1 MEPSEILSDS
11 EGLKPEIKIQS
22 HDTTTTRNGEHNVVN
37 HIHREITEME
47 RNRGSL
53 VQVTP
58 GFGNRIRPH
67 RTRMVHQPRRAMR
80 VPESVVATVLLTI
93 IACNQIPKQTE
104 RKTIP
109 IVDRNNEIHIYRSS
123 VPLRLDNDYALY
135 CMEHYTWE
143 TIRVRYTPTP
153 LAKLRHEEYIVRK
166 HPKS

>member
-1 MEPSEILSDS
+1 MTNP
-11 EGLKPEIKIQS
+11 
-22 HDTTTTRNGEHNVVN
+22 HNGESYVHN
-37 HIHREITEME
+37 HIHKETTQME
-47 RNRGSL
+47 RNRGS
-53 VQVTP
+53 VVSVTL
-58 GFGNRIRPH
+58 GIRYSIRPH

-80 VPESVVATVLLTI
+80 VLESVVATVLLTI
-93 IACNQIPKQTE
+93 IACSHFPQPTE

-109 IVDRNNEIHIYRSS
+109 IVDKNNEIHIYRSS

-143 TIRVRYTPTP
+143 TIQVRYTPTP

>member
-1 MEPSEILSDS
+1 MTNP
-11 EGLKPEIKIQS
+11 
-22 HDTTTTRNGEHNVVN
+22 HNGESYVHN
-37 HIHREITEME
+37 HIHKETTQME
-47 RNRGSL
+47 RNRGSIIS
-53 VQVTP
+53 VTL
-58 GFGNRIRPH
+58 GIRYSIRPH

-80 VPESVVATVLLTI
+80 VLESVVATVLLTI
-93 IACNQIPKQTE
+93 IACSHFPQPTE

-109 IVDRNNEIHIYRSS
+109 IVDKNNEIHIYRSS

-143 TIRVRYTPTP
+143 TIQVRYTPTP

>member
-1 MEPSEILSDS
+1 MTNP
-11 EGLKPEIKIQS
+11 
-22 HDTTTTRNGEHNVVN
+22 HNGESYVHN
-37 HIHREITEME
+37 HIHKETTQME
-47 RNRGSL
+47 RNPGS
-53 VQVTP
+53 VISVTL
-58 GFGNRIRPH
+58 GIRYSIRPH

-80 VPESVVATVLLTI
+80 VLESVVATVLLTI
-93 IACNQIPKQTE
+93 IACSHFPQPTE

-109 IVDRNNEIHIYRSS
+109 IVDKNNEIHIYRSS

-143 TIRVRYTPTP
+143 TIQVRYTPTP

>member
-1 MEPSEILSDS
+1 MTNP
-11 EGLKPEIKIQS
+11 
-22 HDTTTTRNGEHNVVN
+22 HNGESYVHN
-37 HIHREITEME
+37 HIHKETTQME
-47 RNRGSL
+47 RNRGS
-53 VQVTP
+53 VISVTL
-58 GFGNRIRPH
+58 GIRYSIRPH

-80 VPESVVATVLLTI
+80 VLESVVATVLLTI
-93 IACNQIPKQTE
+93 IACSHFPQPTE

-109 IVDRNNEIHIYRSS
+109 IVDKNNEIHIYRSS

-143 TIRVRYTPTP
+143 TIKVRYTPTP

>member
-1 MEPSEILSDS
+1 MTNP
-11 EGLKPEIKIQS
+11 
-22 HDTTTTRNGEHNVVN
+22 HNGESYVHN
-37 HIHREITEME
+37 HIHKETTQME
-47 RNRGSL
+47 RNRGS
-53 VQVTP
+53 VISVTL
-58 GFGNRIRPH
+58 GIRYSIRPH

-80 VPESVVATVLLTI
+80 VLESVVATVLLTI
-93 IACNQIPKQTE
+93 IACSNFPQPTE

-109 IVDRNNEIHIYRSS
+109 IVDKNNEIHIYRSS

-143 TIRVRYTPTP
+143 TIQVRYTPTP

>member
-1 MEPSEILSDS
+1 MTNP
-11 EGLKPEIKIQS
+11 
-22 HDTTTTRNGEHNVVN
+22 HNGESYVHN
-37 HIHREITEME
+37 HIHKETTQME
-47 RNRGSL
+47 RNRGS
-53 VQVTP
+53 VISVTL
-58 GFGNRIRPH
+58 GIRYSIRPH

-80 VPESVVATVLLTI
+80 VLESVVATVLLTI
-93 IACNQIPKQTE
+93 IACSHFPQPTE

-109 IVDRNNEIHIYRSS
+109 IVDINNEIHIYRSS

-143 TIRVRYTPTP
+143 TIQVRYTPTP

>member
-1 MEPSEILSDS
+1 
-11 EGLKPEIKIQS
+11 
-22 HDTTTTRNGEHNVVN
+22 
-37 HIHREITEME
+37 ME
-47 RNRGSL
+47 RNRGS
-53 VQVTP
+53 VISVTL
-58 GFGNRIRPH
+58 GIRYSIRPH

-80 VPESVVATVLLTI
+80 VLESVVATVLLTI
-93 IACNQIPKQTE
+93 IACSHFPQPTE

-143 TIRVRYTPTP
+143 TIQVRYTPTP

>member
-1 MEPSEILSDS
+1 MTNPL
-11 EGLKPEIKIQS
+11 
-22 HDTTTTRNGEHNVVN
+22 NGESHVHN
-37 HIHREITEME
+37 HIHRETTQME

-67 RTRMVHQPRRAMR
+67 RTRMVHQPRRSMR

-109 IVDRNNEIHIYRSS
+109 IVDKNNEIHIYRSS

-143 TIRVRYTPTP
+143 TIQVRYKPNQ
-153 LAKLRHEEYIVRK
+153 LSKLRSEEYTVRK
-166 HPKS
+166 HPKSS

>member
-1 MEPSEILSDS
+1 MTSP
-11 EGLKPEIKIQS
+11 
-22 HDTTTTRNGEHNVVN
+22 HNGESYVHN
-37 HIHREITEME
+37 HIHKETTQME
-47 RNRGSL
+47 RNRGS
-53 VQVTP
+53 VISVTL
-58 GFGNRIRPH
+58 GIRYSIRPH

-80 VPESVVATVLLTI
+80 VLESVVATVLLTI
-93 IACNQIPKQTE
+93 IACSHFPQPTE

-109 IVDRNNEIHIYRSS
+109 IVDKNNEIHIYRSS

-143 TIRVRYTPTP
+143 TIQVRYTPTP

>member
-1 MEPSEILSDS
+1 MTNP
-11 EGLKPEIKIQS
+11 
-22 HDTTTTRNGEHNVVN
+22 HNGESYVHN
-37 HIHREITEME
+37 HIHKETTQME
-47 RNRGSL
+47 RNRGS
-53 VQVTP
+53 VISVTL
-58 GFGNRIRPH
+58 GIRYSIRPH
-67 RTRMVHQPRRAMR
+67 RTRMVHQPRKKMR
-80 VPESVVATVLLTI
+80 VLESVVATVLLTI
-93 IACNQIPKQTE
+93 IACSHFPQPTE

-143 TIRVRYTPTP
+143 TIQVRYTPTP